1 MSLDLSKLNDEQI
14 KPVLDTEGAVLVT
27 AGAGSGKTR
36 LLTHRIA
43 HLIEDLGVKP
53 YNILAIT
60 FTNKAANEMRERLI
74 SMLGDKA
81 GDIWVFTFH
90 ALCIRILRR
99 FIKNLGGYSANFSIY
114 GEQEKEH
121 CIKRILKEMPVDD
134 DIAKIT
140 IASISDAKT
149 YGLTPDEYR
158 KANSWR
164 EYIDVIAKVYF
175 EYEKELK
182 KCNALDFDDLL
193 NKALYLLKHDDE
205 AREYF
210 QEKFRYI
217 HVDEFQDTNTVQ
229 YNLIKILGAK
239 HGNIFV
245 VGDEDQSIYGWRGA
259 NFANIFDFTTDY
271 PCKVYKL
278 EQNYRS
284 TKKILALANKIIKN
298 NTTRLDKE
306 LWTENADG
314 ADVQFYAARTD
325 GEEADYVVKNIITIK
340 KSAGLKYSDFAV
352 LMRINSLSRTFE
364 EKLIQYGI
372 PHKVYGGFKFYDRK
386 EVKDLIAYLK
396 ILGNPNDDEAIMRV
410 INFPK
415 RGIGDGTVKQLVNY
429 SLVSGQTLYDVIY
442 GIEGNGDL
450 PSGVIKKVLPFAN
463 VLQCMSNAYKSGCSL
478 FDLVCYIIKLIGLKE
493 YYSEDTEENEA
504 RKNNI
509 RELAHGIE
517 QYEQANPGAGLDD
530 YLQQISLYSD
540 LDEMDEAGDCVN
552 LATVHSAKGLEFNV
566 VFVVGLEEG
575 IFPVSRR
582 NDSSSETEEERRLMY
597 VAVTR
602 AKQRLFLSMARS
614 RFRFGERQDCLPSEF
629 LKEAGFVE
637 NRGYESPYARY
648 GRGYGDYGSYR
659 GERAYSS
666 YGDGYVR
673 EEVPLSGGERS
684 AKPAAESPSRPK
696 VDPALFK
703 PGTKVRHKK
712 FGEGTIVKLDT
723 SGEAYAEVN
732 FPGLGKLMLLLA
744 YAPLE
749 IVE

>member
-99 FIKNLGGYSANFSIY
+99 FIKNLGGYTANFSIY

-602 AKQRLFLSMARS
+602 AKQRLFLSMAKS

-723 SGEAYAEVN
+723 SGEAYAEVD